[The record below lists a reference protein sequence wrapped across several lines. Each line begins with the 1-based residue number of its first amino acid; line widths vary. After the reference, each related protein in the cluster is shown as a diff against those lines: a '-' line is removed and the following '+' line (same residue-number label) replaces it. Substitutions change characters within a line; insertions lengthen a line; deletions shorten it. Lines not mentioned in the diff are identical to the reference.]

1 MNAQHSTAV
10 SGVTSIVAR
19 EFSDYRS
26 AASQFFVPLRV
37 TVDHPERFAGRIRV
51 SFLDEVHVSEITAR
65 SHTVERTPELV
76 ARGGRGYYK
85 LSLQLAGSGLLI
97 QDRREAMLRP
107 GDIAVYDTQR
117 PYTMVFDDDFRMMV
131 VMFPQTLLNLPPE
144 AIGQLTAV
152 RFAEGQGIGGM
163 IAPFLARM
171 VENLDVLSG
180 ATGARLALNAVD
192 LVSTMFTSELGVAA
206 TPSAHDVLMSRVRSY
221 IDDHLGESDLGPTE
235 IAAAHFISTRHL
247 HGIFRER
254 DTTVSTWIR
263 TRRLERARR
272 DLIDPMLSAHSI
284 GSIAA
289 RSGFVDAAHFSRLFK
304 ATFSESPS
312 ELRGRFARS

>member
-1 MNAQHSTAV
+1 MNAERSTTV
-10 SGVTSIVAR
+10 SPVTSIVAH
-19 EFSDYRS
+19 EFSEFRS
-26 AASQFFVPLRV
+26 AASDFYVPLRL
-37 TVDHPERFAGRIRV
+37 TVDHPERFAGRIRA
-51 SFLDEVHVSEITAR
+51 SSLDEIHVSEITAR
-65 SHTVERTPELV
+65 SHTVERTPELI
-76 ARGGRGYYK
+76 ARGSRSYYK

-107 GDIAVYDTQR
+107 GDIAVYDTER

-152 RFAEGQGIGGM
+152 RFAEGEGIGGM

-192 LVSTMFTSELGVAA
+192 LVSTMFASELGVAA
-206 TPSAHDVLMSRVRSY
+206 TPTTHDVLMLRVRSY
-221 IDDHLGESDLGPTE
+221 IEEHLGESDLGPSE

-272 DLIDPMLSAHSI
+272 DLIDPMLMGYSI
-284 GSIAA
+284 GAIAA

-304 ATFSESPS
+304 STFGESPS
-312 ELRGRFARS
+312 ELRGRFAHH